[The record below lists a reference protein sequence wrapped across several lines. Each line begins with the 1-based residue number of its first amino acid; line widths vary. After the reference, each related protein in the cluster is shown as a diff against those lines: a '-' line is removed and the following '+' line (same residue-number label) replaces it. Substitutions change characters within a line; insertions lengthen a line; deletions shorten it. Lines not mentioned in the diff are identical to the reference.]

1 MSSDVSVSY
10 EPFDD
15 YAQSAN
21 TLFHFMEKP
30 EYLYAI
36 LKHRA
41 IIPRYCIEDI
51 SYLNIKNK
59 GYHFN
64 EVAILQ
70 KCFCDIPFHKL
81 GESFALNAVGKGYES
96 LSAEEKTNL
105 EKYNTHFDYYGHY
118 AIGFSKKWGELNN
131 LQPIHYLNSESIY
144 TKDFSALFESCLSDE
159 EIKGN
164 YIQDIINRLSYMKP
178 LRGIMKRK
186 IKHQE
191 TYVDVEIYKN
201 FHDEREWRY
210 VPDMSKSSQ
219 KMESIIANPKIIGFC
234 NEISNNIENEQHN
247 ALWLR
252 FSFNDIRYII
262 VPDSHARLEIIK
274 TILEIPD
281 EVFDTSENILQ
292 QKHILI
298 SKILVLNEIRKDW

>member
-1 MSSDVSVSY
+1 MSSVIPVSY
-10 EPFDD
+10 ELFDD

-21 TLFHFMEKP
+21 TLFHFMKKP
-30 EYLYAI
+30 EYLHTI
-36 LKHRA
+36 LTRRA
-41 IIPRYCIEDI
+41 IIPRYCVEDI

-59 GYHFN
+59 GHQFK

-81 GESFALNAVGKGYES
+81 GESFALNAVGKTYES
-96 LSAEEKTNL
+96 LTTEEKANL
-105 EKYNTHFDYYGHY
+105 ERNNTHFDYYGHF

-131 LQPIHYLNSESIY
+131 LQPIHYLNSESLY
-144 TKDFSALFESCLSDE
+144 AKDFSALFESCLDDD
-159 EIKGN
+159 EIKDD

-191 TYVDVEIYKN
+191 TYIDVEIYKN

-210 VPDMSKSSQ
+210 VPDMSKSLQ

-234 NEISNNIENEQHN
+234 NQISNNIENEQN
-247 ALWLR
+247 STLWLR

-262 VPDSHARLEIIK
+262 VPDSYARLEVIK
-274 TILEIPD
+274 TILEIPN
-281 EVFDTSENILQ
+281 EVFDISDNILQ